1 MYGFILRYFLIK
13 WIGDLDRAVFYT
25 GSTTCAFVLDNISR
39 LFNQG
44 DLKIPFFS
52 CYTVN
57 LGIGQDLYVW
67 VPADLDQFG

>member
-1 MYGFILRYFLIK
+1 MHRFILRYLLIE

-25 GSTTCAFVLDNISR
+25 GSTTRAFVLDNIPR
-39 LFNQG
+39 LFNKG
-44 DLKIPFFS
+44 DLKVPFFS

-57 LGIGQDLYVW
+57 LSIGQDLYVG